1 MKLDVLA
8 IAAHPDDIELAA
20 AGTFIKLARLG
31 YKIGIVD
38 LTKGEKGTRGT
49 SKIRLKEAKEAAKI
63 MLVKL
68 RKNLSLPDT
77 EIISNRTNQLKIIKI
92 IREYQPDIIF
102 THYWESSHPDHI
114 ATSYLVSEA
123 SHLAGLIKINT
134 NQPKWRPSQIIYYH
148 LPPFVNPSFI
158 VDITDV
164 YQERVKA
171 IQCYKSQFSLS
182 PNNQNPETYLSDP
195 FFLQAIEAKAR
206 YYGSLIGT
214 SFGEGFFIKNYIEIK
229 DIVSFFKR
237 EKGPLI
243 Y

>member
-20 AGTFIKLARLG
+20 SGTFIKLAKLG
-31 YKIGIVD
+31 YKIGIID
-38 LTKGEKGTRGT
+38 LTKGEKGTRGN
-49 SKIRLKEAKEAAKI
+49 SKIRLREAKEAAKI
-63 MLVKL
+63 MLVEI

-77 EIISNRTNQLKIIKI
+77 EIINNRKNQLKIIKI

-102 THYWESSHPDHI
+102 THYWDSSHPDHI
-114 ATSYLVSEA
+114 STSHLVSEA

-158 VDITDV
+158 VDVSDV
-164 YQERVKA
+164 YQERLKA
-171 IQCYKSQFSLS
+171 IGCYKSQFSIS
-182 PNNQNPETYLSDP
+182 SNTHQSETYLSNP
-195 FFLQAIEAKAR
+195 LFLQAIEAKAK
-206 YYGSLIGT
+206 YYGSLIGVA
-214 SFGEGFFIKNYIEIK
+214 FGEGFFIKNYIEIK

-237 EKGPLI
+237 EKGPII